1 MSIRVQRVG
10 TRRALGR
17 FIRLPWRIY
26 AGDPNWVPPL
36 IMDMKARLDRK
47 KHPFFAHAEAEYF
60 LAERDGE
67 VVGRVAAVVDRS
79 HNAAHGE
86 KIVFFGFFE
95 SENDP
100 EIARALLDAAAA
112 WGRERGMDT
121 LRGPVNLSLN
131 DECALL
137 IEGFDSPPAV
147 MMPYNPRYY
156 PDLMATA
163 GLAKAKDLYAF
174 FLDRGTAAAEKIRPV
189 VERVRASGEF
199 TIRKI
204 DKRRALEEAHA
215 IAAIYNDGWDKNWGF
230 VPWTEDEMKH
240 MVRDLIRFADPDI
253 ILFAEHRGRP
263 VGFACGLPNF
273 NEVLAKMNGRLLP
286 FGWVH
291 FLFGRRKIKGVR
303 TPVFGLLKSYFHTG
317 LSYLLF
323 AEFQQAIKD
332 KGYEWADISWELEDN
347 DAINRFNA
355 SIGGRIYKRYRIY
368 EKGTG
373 GPA

>member
-1 MSIRVQRVG
+1 MSIRVRKVES
-10 TRRALGR
+10 RRDLQR

-36 IMDMKARLDRK
+36 IMDVRSRLDRK
-47 KHPFFAHAEAEYF
+47 KHPFFAHAEADYF

-67 VVGRVAAVVDRS
+67 VAGRVAAVVNRR

-95 SENDP
+95 SVNDP
-100 EIARALLDAAAA
+100 GVARALLDAAAA

-121 LRGPVNLSLN
+121 LRGPASLSLN

-137 IEGFDSPPAV
+137 VEGFDSPPAV

-156 PDLMATA
+156 SDLLTSA
-163 GLAKAKDLYAF
+163 GLVKAKDLYAF
-174 FLDRGTAAAEKIRPV
+174 FLDRGSAAAERIRPV

-204 DKRRALEEAHA
+204 DQHRAVEEARA
-215 IAAIYNDGWDKNWGF
+215 IAAIYNDGWHKNWGF

-240 MVRDLIRFADPDI
+240 MVRDLVRFADPDI
-253 ILFAEHRGRP
+253 ILFAEHHGRP

-286 FGWVH
+286 FGWIS
-291 FLFGRRKIKGVR
+291 LPARAAEDQGRPDARFR
-303 TPVFGLLKSYFHTG
+303 TAPELLPHRPELPALRRFPAGDQGQGLRVGRHLLGARGQRRHQPVQRLDRGADL
-317 LSYLLF
+317 
-323 AEFQQAIKD
+323 QAIPD
-332 KGYEWADISWELEDN
+332 L
-347 DAINRFNA
+347 
-355 SIGGRIYKRYRIY
+355 
-368 EKGTG
+368 
-373 GPA
+373 

>member
-1 MSIRVQRVG
+1 MSILVHRVES
-10 TRRALGR
+10 RRDLRR
-17 FIRLPWRIY
+17 FIKLPWRIY

-47 KHPFFAHAEAEYF
+47 KHPFFAHAEADYF
-60 LAERDGE
+60 LAEREGE
-67 VVGRVAAVVDRS
+67 VVGRIAAVVDRS
-79 HNAAHGE
+79 HNAAHSE

-95 SENDP
+95 SDNDP
-100 EIARALLDAAAA
+100 AVAGALLDAAAA

-156 PDLMATA
+156 PDLLTGA

-174 FLDRGTAAAEKIRPV
+174 FLDRGAAAAEKIRPV

-204 DKRRALEEAHA
+204 DKRRAVEEARS
-215 IAAIYNDGWDKNWGF
+215 IAAIYNDGWNQNWGF
-230 VPWTEDEMKH
+230 VPWTDDEMKH

-273 NEVLAKMNGRLLP
+273 NEVLAKMNGRLFP
-286 FGWVH
+286 FGWIP
-291 FLFGRRKIKGVR
+291 FLLGRKKIKGVR
-303 TPVFGLLKSYFHTG
+303 TPVFGLFKSYFHTG

-323 AEFQQAIKD
+323 ADFQQAIKD

-368 EKGTG
+368 EKGI
-373 GPA
+373 AA